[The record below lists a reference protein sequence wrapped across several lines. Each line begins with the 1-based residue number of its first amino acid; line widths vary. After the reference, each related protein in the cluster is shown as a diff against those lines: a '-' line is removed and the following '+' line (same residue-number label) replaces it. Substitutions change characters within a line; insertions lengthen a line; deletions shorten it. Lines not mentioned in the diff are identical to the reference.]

1 MSILKSKDNR
11 ITWLEINKKNLL
23 HNVEQF
29 RKIAPNSQIWPVVK
43 SNAYGHGLKEVVKV
57 LDKDKNVSG
66 FAVVNLDEAVAVNK
80 ISKKPI
86 MVLSYFSWDKKGLVT
101 ANRHK
106 ISLPV
111 YDYETIDQLNDL
123 GKKLKKDFWI
133 NIKID
138 TGTTRLGFRAEEADK
153 AIEHIR
159 SKKHI
164 KVFSMFTHYA
174 ESEAKDLTFSNQQLQ
189 RFNQVAGKYFDIKV
203 HSACS
208 AASINMENS
217 QQDIIRLGIS
227 LYGLWPSL
235 AARQNGE
242 SQGIELKPVL
252 RWKTKI
258 IQLKDALAGDTVGYN
273 RTYKCEEDCK
283 IAVLPV
289 GYNEGYSRLFSNQ
302 AEVLIRGQRYKVR
315 GNICMNLCMLEL
327 PQDTDIKVGEEVVLL
342 GHSKKETL
350 GAEDLA
356 QWSRTI
362 NYEVVTKIN
371 PELPRIIV

>member
-1 MSILKSKDNR
+1 MSILKSKDNK
-11 ITWLEINKKNLL
+11 INWLEIDKKNLL

-66 FAVVNLDEAVAVNK
+66 FAVVNLDEAVAVHK

-111 YDYETIDQLNDL
+111 YDYEAIDRLDDL
-123 GKKLKKDFWI
+123 AKKFKKDFWI

-138 TGTTRLGFRAEEADK
+138 TGTTRLGFRPEDADK
-153 AIEHIR
+153 AIEYVR

-174 ESEAKDLTFSNQQLQ
+174 ESEAEDLSFSNQQLET
-189 RFNQVAGKYFDIKV
+189 FNQIAGKYFDIKI

-208 AASINMENS
+208 AASVNLPNS
-217 QQDIIRLGIS
+217 QQDIIRLGVS
-227 LYGLWPSL
+227 LYGLWPSI
-235 AARQNGE
+235 AAKQNGE

-252 RWKTKI
+252 TWKTKI
-258 IQLKDALAGDTVGYN
+258 IQVKNVLAGDTVGYN

-289 GYNEGYSRLFSNQ
+289 GYNEGYSRLLSNK
-302 AEVLIRGQRYKVR
+302 AEVLIKGQRYKVR
-315 GNICMNLCMLEL
+315 GNICMNLCMVEL
-327 PQDTDIKVGEEVVLL
+327 PQDSDIKAGEEVVLL
-342 GHSKKETL
+342 GHDKKQIVS
-350 GAEDLA
+350 AEDLA
-356 QWSRTI
+356 RWSQTI
-362 NYEVVTKIN
+362 NYEVVTKISSQ
-371 PELPRIIV
+371 LPRLLV